1 MLFRRMSL
9 TLILYRTGVLLMD
22 YSPEVKNRMKRL
34 EGQVRGV
41 LRMMD
46 EEKDCKEIITQMSAI
61 RSALDRATA
70 FVVAKNLETCIR
82 DEANSGQKREDVIE
96 EAVQLLVKSR

>member
-1 MLFRRMSL
+1 ME
-9 TLILYRTGVLLMD
+9 
-22 YSPEVKNRMKRL
+22 YSSDMKNRLKRV

-46 EEKDCKEIITQMSAI
+46 EEKDCKEIITQMTAI

-70 FVVAKNLETCIR
+70 YVVARNLETCLR
-82 DEANSGQKREDVIE
+82 KEAESDEEREEVIE
-96 EAVQLLVKSR
+96 EAIKMLVKSR

>member
-1 MLFRRMSL
+1 ME
-9 TLILYRTGVLLMD
+9 

-41 LRMMD
+41 LRMME
-46 EEKDCKEIITQMSAI
+46 EEKDCKEIITQMTAI

-70 FVVAKNLETCIR
+70 TVVAKNLETCLRNETKTDEER
-82 DEANSGQKREDVIE
+82 DEVID
-96 EAVQLLVKSR
+96 EAIQLLVKSR

>member
-1 MLFRRMSL
+1 MSFRRMSL
-9 TLILYRTGVLLMD
+9 TLKLYRTGVLSME

-46 EEKDCKEIITQMSAI
+46 EEKDCKEIITQMTAI

-82 DEANSGQKREDVIE
+82 NEEASGQKKEDVIE
-96 EAVQLLVKSR
+96 EAIQLLVKSR

>member
-1 MLFRRMSL
+1 ME
-9 TLILYRTGVLLMD
+9 
-22 YSPEVKNRMKRL
+22 YSSDMKNRLKRV

-46 EEKDCKEIITQMSAI
+46 EEKDCKDIITQMTAI

-70 FVVAKNLETCIR
+70 YVVARNLETCLRNETDSQEER
-82 DEANSGQKREDVIE
+82 DEVIE
-96 EAVQLLVKSR
+96 EAIKMLVKSR

>member
-1 MLFRRMSL
+1 ME
-9 TLILYRTGVLLMD
+9 

-41 LRMMD
+41 LRMME
-46 EEKDCKEIITQMSAI
+46 EEKDCKEIITQMTAI

-70 FVVAKNLETCIR
+70 TVVAKNLETCLRNEVKTDEER
-82 DEANSGQKREDVIE
+82 DEVID
-96 EAVQLLVKSR
+96 EAIQLLVKSR